1 MGTFEYL
8 TSWVSML
15 WVRCPLSRFGR
26 EVLLTILIQN
36 PLELRIAFLNY
47 QIRRMIFGNL

>member
-1 MGTFEYL
+1 MGTLEYL

-26 EVLLTILIQN
+26 EVLLTILFQN
-36 PLELRIAFLNY
+36 PIELRIAFLNY
-47 QIRRMIFGNL
+47 QIRRMIFGNS